1 MWLDPM
7 DWSMEQVKFW
17 LEWAIAQFSLEGV
30 AVEQFDLTGIELCQ
44 LSHDDFIQLVPNDID
59 NIFWTHL
66 ELLRKCK
73 FVGMYDHIKIS
84 SMQPFSLRFRDTET
98 VQVTPLRRSVASP

>member
-1 MWLDPM
+1 M

-17 LEWAIAQFSLEGV
+17 LEWAISQFSLEGV

-73 FVGMYDHIKIS
+73 FVGMH
-84 SMQPFSLRFRDTET
+84 FSVLVFNDDNE
-98 VQVTPLRRSVASP
+98 VLFYLKNIMHLQCFYFCL